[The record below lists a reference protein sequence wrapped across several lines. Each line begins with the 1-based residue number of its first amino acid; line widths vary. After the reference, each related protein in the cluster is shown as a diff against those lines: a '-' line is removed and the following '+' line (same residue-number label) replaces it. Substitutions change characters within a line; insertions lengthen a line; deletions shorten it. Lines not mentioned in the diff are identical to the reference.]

1 MKRIVH
7 GKFDKK
13 RGKLFTINSIKKTKG
28 NILDKLYKKQGETF
42 TVNFIRNIL
51 DKLYKKKDETFTVY
65 FIRNIHCKFYKKRGK
80 LFTVN
85 FRRND
90 KLNSSSSHRELLTPS
105 TIVNQTVFLLSR
117 PSGTKHLKHRNT
129 KLTRGPREQKKCPQY
144 CNLTVGLIR
153 LYPLLV

>member
-28 NILDKLYKKQGETF
+28 NILDKLYKK
-42 TVNFIRNIL
+42 
-51 DKLYKKKDETFTVY
+51 KDETFTVY
-65 FIRNIHCKFYKKRGK
+65 FIRNIHCKFYKKRCQ

-129 KLTRGPREQKKCPQY
+129 KLTRGPREQKK
-144 CNLTVGLIR
+144 NVHNIVTW
-153 LYPLLV
+153 PLAWSDSTPC